1 MRLER
6 ALAVDPLQWHLDKVG
21 VCSGL
26 NSIPTPHRNIHV
38 NPQPKI

>member
-21 VCSGL
+21 VCGGL
-26 NSIPTPHRNIHV
+26 NSVLTPRS
-38 NPQPKI
+38 PKFM